1 MYINFDL
8 MSFLKEDLLPYITF
22 KTSRSGGSGGQN
34 VNKVSTK
41 VELLFDLS
49 KASLFSDDEKALI
62 SKMLQSRIQSDN
74 YIQIICQESRSQL
87 NNKEIALDKLV
98 FLIKQALVV
107 QKQRKATKPS
117 KKSVQVRLDKK
128 RNQALKKINRKT
140 IWD

>member
-1 MYINFDL
+1 

-49 KASLFSDDEKALI
+49 KASLFSDEEKALI
-62 SKMLQSRIQSDN
+62 SKMLQSRTQSDN

-87 NNKEIALDKLV
+87 NNKEIALDKLTS
-98 FLIKQALVV
+98 LIKKALVV
-107 QKQRKATKPS
+107 QKQRKSTKPS

-128 RNQALKKINRKT
+128 KNQALKKISRK
-140 IWD
+140 IKWD

>member
-1 MYINFDL
+1 
-8 MSFLKEDLLPYITF
+8 MSFSKEDLLPYISF

-34 VNKVSTK
+34 VNKVATK

-49 KASLFSDDEKALI
+49 KASLFSDEEKTLI
-62 SKMLQSRIQSDN
+62 SKMLQSRTQSDN

-87 NNKEIALDKLV
+87 SNKEIALDKLV

-107 QKQRKATKPS
+107 QKQRKSTKPS
-117 KKSVQVRLDKK
+117 KKSVQIRLDKK
-128 RNQALKKINRKT
+128 RNQALKKINRKK

>member
-1 MYINFDL
+1 MYVNFAY
-8 MSFLKEDLLPYITF
+8 MSFLKEDLLHYISF

-49 KASLFSDDEKALI
+49 KASLFSDEEKALI
-62 SKMLQSRIQSDN
+62 SKMLQSRTQSDN
-74 YIQIICQESRSQL
+74 HIQIICQESRSQL
-87 NNKEIALDKLV
+87 SNKEIALDKLA
-98 FLIKQALVV
+98 FLIKKALVV
-107 QKQRKATKPS
+107 PKQRKSTKPS

-128 RNQALKKINRKT
+128 RNQALKKINRKI

>member
-1 MYINFDL
+1 
-8 MSFLKEDLLPYITF
+8 MSFLKEDLLPYISF

-49 KASLFSDDEKALI
+49 KASLFSDQEKALI
-62 SKMLQSRIQSDN
+62 SKMLQSRTQSDN

-87 NNKEIALDKLV
+87 SNKEIALDKLA
-98 FLIKQALVV
+98 FLLKKALVV
-107 QKQRKATKPS
+107 QKQRKSTKPS

-128 RNQALKKINRKT
+128 KNQALKKINRK
-140 IWD
+140 IKWD

>member
-1 MYINFDL
+1 MYINFDN
-8 MSFLKEDLLPYITF
+8 MSFSKEDLLPYISF

-34 VNKVSTK
+34 VNKVATK

-49 KASLFSDDEKALI
+49 KASLFSDEEKALI
-62 SKMLQSRIQSDN
+62 SKMLQSRTQSDN

-87 NNKEIALDKLV
+87 SNKEIALDKLV

-107 QKQRKATKPS
+107 QKQRKSTKPS
-117 KKSVQVRLDKK
+117 KKSVQIRLDKK
-128 RNQALKKINRKT
+128 RNQALKKINRKK

>member
-1 MYINFDL
+1 
-8 MSFLKEDLLPYITF
+8 MSFSKEDLLPYISF

-34 VNKVSTK
+34 VNKVATK

-49 KASLFSDDEKALI
+49 KASLFSDEEKALI
-62 SKMLQSRIQSDN
+62 SKMLQSRTQSDN

-87 NNKEIALDKLV
+87 SNKEIALDKLV

-107 QKQRKATKPS
+107 QKQRKSTKPS
-117 KKSVQVRLDKK
+117 KKSVQIRLDKK
-128 RNQALKKINRKT
+128 RNQALKKINRKK

>member
-1 MYINFDL
+1 MYINFDN
-8 MSFLKEDLLPYITF
+8 MSFSKEDLLPYISF

-34 VNKVSTK
+34 VNKVATK

-49 KASLFSDDEKALI
+49 KASLFSDEEKTLI
-62 SKMLQSRIQSDN
+62 SKMLQSRTQSDN

-87 NNKEIALDKLV
+87 SNKEIALDKLV

-107 QKQRKATKPS
+107 QKQRKSTKPS
-117 KKSVQVRLDKK
+117 KKSVQIRLDKK
-128 RNQALKKINRKT
+128 RNQALKKINRKK